1 MIKYLSM
8 GSALALT
15 LVGMYYY
22 GFVQSYRSTDDAFI
36 EGKITDVAPKIS
48 GRVEQVL
55 VDDNQEVRKGDL
67 LVTIGAGDYDAAL
80 RQKRA
85 ALDSARAQAVAV
97 QASIQQ
103 QEAHINTLE
112 ATEEADW
119 ATAAADRANAVNA
132 AALFKRT
139 QELFSRKVVAPQD
152 LDMAKANAEAT
163 QATLDAA
170 LKKVATDEAQMKEAR
185 YQVQTYL
192 ALLQSV
198 QALIAE
204 ADANL
209 ESAKLNRSYADI
221 QAPENGRITNKTVQP
236 GNYIQI
242 GQVLLSLV
250 PSDVYVIA
258 NFKEN
263 QIGKMRPGQPVTIH
277 IDSLPGQKFAGHIHS
292 IQAGSGARFSLLP
305 PENATGNYVKVVQR
319 VPVKILFDQV
329 PKIGLPIGPGESV
342 IPVVKVQDFHYSVA
356 QLIGIG
362 GAVAVML
369 WLINRRAERPPK
381 KKELAP
387 GGWW

>member
-1 MIKYLSM
+1 MVQTVQTEVQKRVQKSGQKVLPAEARTGFRPRINRRRMIKYLSM
-8 GSALALT
+8 GSTLALT

-22 GFVQSYRSTDDAFI
+22 GFVQSYQSTDDAFI

-103 QEAHINTLE
+103 QEAHVNTLE
-112 ATEEADW
+112 ATEEADR

-170 LKKVATDEAQMKEAR
+170 LKKVATDEAQMTEAR
-185 YQVQTYL
+185 YQV
-192 ALLQSV
+192 
-198 QALIAE
+198 
-204 ADANL
+204 
-209 ESAKLNRSYADI
+209 
-221 QAPENGRITNKTVQP
+221 
-236 GNYIQI
+236 
-242 GQVLLSLV
+242 
-250 PSDVYVIA
+250 
-258 NFKEN
+258 
-263 QIGKMRPGQPVTIH
+263 
-277 IDSLPGQKFAGHIHS
+277 
-292 IQAGSGARFSLLP
+292 
-305 PENATGNYVKVVQR
+305 
-319 VPVKILFDQV
+319 
-329 PKIGLPIGPGESV
+329 
-342 IPVVKVQDFHYSVA
+342 
-356 QLIGIG
+356 
-362 GAVAVML
+362 
-369 WLINRRAERPPK
+369 
-381 KKELAP
+381 
-387 GGWW
+387 